1 VKRIAS
7 RDNPAF
13 KSLVRLLASAAERR
27 RQNASLIEGPNLVSG
42 CLDAG
47 HSVEQLVLSD
57 AFAETAEAQAL
68 LARLPGVTCLRMPD
82 ALFARL
88 SGLAT
93 PSGAL
98 AVVPTPEGRPVPSGA
113 RFCLALEDVQ
123 DPGNVGTLLRAA
135 AAAGVEH
142 VLLSPGCSF
151 AWAPKVLRAA
161 QGAHFALNIVESC
174 DLGAFLR
181 RFSGASV
188 ALSGAASQSLYD
200 VDLRGRLAIVVGNE
214 GQGLSAGLQGLASR
228 RARIPM
234 PGKAES
240 LNAAVAGAVA
250 LFEAVRQRR

>member
-1 VKRIAS
+1 MKRIAS
-7 RDNPAF
+7 RDNPGF
-13 KSLVRLLASAAERR
+13 KALARLVASAAERR
-27 RQNASLIEGPNLVSG
+27 RRNTSVIEGPNLISG

-47 HSVEQLVLSD
+47 HAVEQLVFSD
-57 AFAETAEAQAL
+57 AFADTPEAEVL
-68 LARLPGVTCLRMPD
+68 LARQPDVTVVRLTET
-82 ALFARL
+82 LFARL

-98 AVVPTPEGRPVPSGA
+98 AVVPTPEGRPVPPSA

-161 QGAHFALNIVESC
+161 QGAHFALNVVEGC
-174 DLGAFLR
+174 DLAAFLH
-181 RFSGASV
+181 RFSGVSV
-188 ALSGAASQSLYD
+188 ALSGAAPESLYD
-200 VDLRGRLAIVVGNE
+200 VDLRGPLALVVGNE
-214 GQGLSAGLQGLASR
+214 GQGLSVQLQGLATR

-234 PGKAES
+234 PGRVES

-250 LFEAVRQRR
+250 LFEAVRQRC